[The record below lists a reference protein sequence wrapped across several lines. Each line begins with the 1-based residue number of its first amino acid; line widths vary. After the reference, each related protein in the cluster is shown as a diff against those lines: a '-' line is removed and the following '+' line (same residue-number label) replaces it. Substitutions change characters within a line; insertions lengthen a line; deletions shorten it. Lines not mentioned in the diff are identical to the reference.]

1 MKPSPAINGRFY
13 SSAGEPATGAQGC
26 LTNVANVGAQ
36 APEGDEQVHHLRDH
50 VGRMSAA
57 NLAHQLVSVD
67 VVTVPWPRFRGVLCL
82 IPAAK
87 GKSYMPQGSHNRK
100 APRRAAE
107 KRDLRRVPRG
117 PDRLVCQAQTQYIG

>member
-57 NLAHQLVSVD
+57 NLAHQPVSVD

-82 IPAAK
+82 YRRRK
-87 GKSYMPQGSHNRK
+87 GKVTC
-100 APRRAAE
+100 
-107 KRDLRRVPRG
+107 RRVHTTVKRLDGPPRNVTCVG
-117 PDRLVCQAQTQYIG
+117 YLGDRTG